1 LNIGFGINV
10 LLNSDPD
17 SVGPDGEPCTADDV
31 PSIALPPVCAP
42 FTTTTATTVVLNAG
56 NAPGALLPT
65 GGPLSVS
72 GSPFMCTAGL
82 PTTATGAGLRTV
94 ADFLDST
101 LGDLA
106 VTVELNCQ

>member
-31 PSIALPPVCAP
+31 PSITLPPVCAP
-42 FTTTTATTVVLNAG
+42 FTTTTASTVILNANNMSG
-56 NAPGALLPT
+56 STLPSEP
-65 GGPLSVS
+65 PLSVS

-106 VTVELNCQ
+106 ATVELNCE